1 MTFETP
7 EMAEMRALAGTV
19 SLSLIVP
26 MVLRLEREARLLR
39 DRLLQPTSQSAFN
52 AYCTGAPG

>member
-7 EMAEMRALAGTV
+7 EMAEMRGLAGTV
-19 SLSLIVP
+19 SLSLMVP

-39 DRLLQPTSQSAFN
+39 DR
-52 AYCTGAPG
+52 APPAN